1 MYTNIYEALRSG
13 RTSEDLVKDFTNA
26 MNEAEKRVRREDA
39 EAAAAE
45 AAKATAANEKRTAFA
60 NAIKGT
66 FDAISAYYPQFNH
79 EDAEELTEE
88 DYLGLADLV
97 ISLLDLEAV
106 KYTVKPRVVK
116 KKKPVAR
123 SSDDVF
129 EDFFKSLGF

>member
-13 RTSEDLVKDFTNA
+13 RTSEDLVKDFTDA
-26 MNEAEKRVRREDA
+26 MNEAEERVRREDA

-45 AAKATAANEKRTAFA
+45 ATAANEKRTAFA

-66 FDAISAYYPQFNH
+66 FDAISTYYPQFNR
-79 EDAEELTEE
+79 EDGEELTEE

>member
-26 MNEAEKRVRREDA
+26 MNEAEERVRREDE

-60 NAIKGT
+60 NAIKST
-66 FDAISAYYPQFNH
+66 FDAISTYYPQY
-79 EDAEELTEE
+79 AEELTEE

>member
-13 RTSEDLVKDFTNA
+13 RTSEDLVKDFTDA
-26 MNEAEKRVRREDA
+26 MNEAEERVRREDE

-45 AAKATAANEKRTAFA
+45 AAKTTANEKRTAFA
-60 NAIKGT
+60 TAIKGT
-66 FDAISAYYPQFNH
+66 FDAISTYYPQFNH
-79 EDAEELTEE
+79 EDSEELTEE

-106 KYTVKPRVVK
+106 KYSVKPRVVK

-129 EDFFKSLGF
+129 ADFFKSIGF

>member
-13 RTSEDLVKDFTNA
+13 RTSEDLVKDFTEA
-26 MNEAEKRVRREDA
+26 MNEAEERVRREDA
-39 EAAAAE
+39 EAE

-60 NAIKGT
+60 NAIKST
-66 FDAISAYYPQFNH
+66 FDAISTYYPQFNR
-79 EDAEELTEE
+79 EDGEELTEE

-129 EDFFKSLGF
+129 ADFFKSIGF

>member
-26 MNEAEKRVRREDA
+26 MNEAEERVRREDE
-39 EAAAAE
+39 EARAAE

-60 NAIKGT
+60 AAIKST
-66 FDAISAYYPQFNH
+66 FDAISTYYPQFNR
-79 EDAEELTEE
+79 EEEKELTEE
-88 DYLGLADLV
+88 DYLGLAGFV
-97 ISLLDLEAV
+97 ISLLDFEAA
-106 KYTVKPRVVK
+106 KYSAKSRAA

-129 EDFFKSLGF
+129 ADFFKSLGF